1 MRSGKLKYPQWQALL
16 QEIVIESDREALA
29 NKIQK
34 AEAVIFERL
43 QQLSPEIVADGE
55 REAINNA
62 LSILRII
69 KRDRL
74 GYPDLQ

>member
-16 QEIVIESDREALA
+16 QEIVIEFDREALA

-43 QQLSPEIVADGE
+43 QQLSPEIIADGE

>member
-1 MRSGKLKYPQWQALL
+1 MKYPQWQALL
-16 QEIVIESDREALA
+16 QEIVIEFDREALA

-43 QQLSPEIVADGE
+43 QQLSPEIIADGE